1 LDKIM
6 RKIKEVGAPLR
17 DRVPKEHIMSSSDDT
32 FGEGPEPD
40 AATDEFDRHIQAIH
54 DFMQDYMDK
63 HDIPE
68 AAGADL
74 LLSVALNMRMVG
86 YALYVEKPS
95 AGGLK
100 LDLDR
105 FRGEID
111 LALRHAKREAGEFIE
126 RIKPLLAAAKLDN
139 DNNEEGGET

>member
-1 LDKIM
+1 
-6 RKIKEVGAPLR
+6 
-17 DRVPKEHIMSSSDDT
+17 MSSSDDT
-32 FGEGPEPD
+32 FGDDPEAD
-40 AATDEFDRHIQAIH
+40 AAMDEFDRHSHAVH

-86 YALYVEKPS
+86 YALDVEKPS

-105 FRGEID
+105 FRREID
-111 LALRHAKREAGEFIE
+111 DVIRHAKKGADEFIE
-126 RIKPLLAAAKLDN
+126 RIKPVLAAEKLDN

>member
-1 LDKIM
+1 M
-6 RKIKEVGAPLR
+6 
-17 DRVPKEHIMSSSDDT
+17 EHIMSSSDDG
-32 FGEGPEPD
+32 FGEDAEAD
-40 AATDEFDRHIQAIH
+40 AAMDEFDRHSHAIH

-63 HDIPE
+63 RDIPE

-86 YALYVEKPS
+86 YALDVEKPS

-105 FRGEID
+105 FRREID
-111 LALRHAKREAGEFIE
+111 DVVRHAKKGADEFIE
-126 RIKPLLAAAKLDN
+126 RIKPVLAAEKLGNDNNN

>member
-1 LDKIM
+1 MSSNGSSPSNAL
-6 RKIKEVGAPLR
+6 LR
-17 DRVPKEHIMSSSDDT
+17 DPVPKEHIMSSSDDT
-32 FGEGPEPD
+32 FDEGPESD
-40 AATDEFDRHIQAIH
+40 AAKDDFDRHIQAIH
-54 DFMQDYMDK
+54 DFMQDYVDK

-68 AAGADL
+68 PAGADL

-95 AGGLK
+95 TGGLK

-111 LALRHAKREAGEFIE
+111 LALRQAKRDAGEFIE
-126 RIKPLLAAAKLDN
+126 RIKPLLVAEKLDN
-139 DNNEEGGET
+139 DN